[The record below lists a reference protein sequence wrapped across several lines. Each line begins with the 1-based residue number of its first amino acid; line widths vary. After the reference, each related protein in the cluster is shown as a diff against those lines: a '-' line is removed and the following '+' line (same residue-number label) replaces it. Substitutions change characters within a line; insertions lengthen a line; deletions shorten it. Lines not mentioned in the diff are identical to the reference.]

1 MNKKE
6 TRLNNIIHFLKIRN
20 SITVKEMANHLNV
33 SEMTVRRDIKEL
45 TADHTINFENGKI
58 MFNPQSSLS
67 EASPSYSLESEKEK
81 RNLQKELIGK
91 FAATLV
97 EPNDT
102 VIIDSGSTTEH
113 LAHYIPGG
121 MPITAL
127 CYSMN
132 ILNELITKEDISLI
146 FPGGFYHP
154 NAQMFESQQGI
165 ELINQIR
172 ANKVFLSAAG
182 IHRELGITCMHNYEI
197 STMQAVIKS
206 SVTKILL
213 ADSSKFDQIRPAYF
227 ASLECIDI
235 IVTDHYL
242 AEEWQEYIRGV
253 GIELYLV

>member
-1 MNKKE
+1 M
-6 TRLNNIIHFLKIRN
+6 
-20 SITVKEMANHLNV
+20 
-33 SEMTVRRDIKEL
+33 
-45 TADHTINFENGKI
+45 
-58 MFNPQSSLS
+58 
-67 EASPSYSLESEKEK
+67 
-81 RNLQKELIGK
+81 
-91 FAATLV
+91 

-113 LAHYIPGG
+113 LAHYIPSG
-121 MPITAL
+121 MPVTAL

-154 NAQMFESQQGI
+154 NAQMFESQQAI
-165 ELINQIR
+165 DLINQIR

>member
-1 MNKKE
+1 M
-6 TRLNNIIHFLKIRN
+6 
-20 SITVKEMANHLNV
+20 
-33 SEMTVRRDIKEL
+33 
-45 TADHTINFENGKI
+45 
-58 MFNPQSSLS
+58 
-67 EASPSYSLESEKEK
+67 
-81 RNLQKELIGK
+81 
-91 FAATLV
+91 

-102 VIIDSGSTTEH
+102 VIIDSGSTTEY

-121 MPITAL
+121 MPMTAL

-146 FPGGFYHP
+146 FPGAFSPP

-206 SVTKILL
+206 SVTNILL

-242 AEEWQEYIRGV
+242 AEEWQEYIRGW
-253 GIELYLV
+253 GLSCIWCRIEGRQKRRQ

>member
-1 MNKKE
+1 
-6 TRLNNIIHFLKIRN
+6 
-20 SITVKEMANHLNV
+20 
-33 SEMTVRRDIKEL
+33 
-45 TADHTINFENGKI
+45 

-132 ILNELITKEDISLI
+132 ILNELITKEDINLI

-154 NAQMFESQQGI
+154 NAQMFESRQGI
-165 ELINQIR
+165 ELIQSDPR
-172 ANKVFLSAAG
+172 
-182 IHRELGITCMHNYEI
+182 
-197 STMQAVIKS
+197 Q
-206 SVTKILL
+206 
-213 ADSSKFDQIRPAYF
+213 
-227 ASLECIDI
+227 
-235 IVTDHYL
+235 
-242 AEEWQEYIRGV
+242 
-253 GIELYLV
+253 